1 MLDFLHHL
9 LLPRESNN
17 HRARL
22 LHLKPLF
29 FLVILLLVMHLLTP
43 VVEKSYPGVLGI
55 TANISVSDLV
65 SLTNQQREAVG
76 LSPLNLDPQ
85 LSAAATNKANDMLA
99 KGYWAHNAPDG
110 TTPWVFIKAAG
121 YEYLYAGENLARG
134 FTTAPDTVN
143 AWMASPGHKEN
154 ILSPKYKDVG
164 FAIVTGTLTGEDTV
178 LIVQEFGNRLSS
190 SSTVGSAQNQNT
202 VEVIVPTLTPLKQ
215 PTIIARVQFTPVP
228 LPTIEPTITLIPT
241 VLPESSP
248 TPPIFIASVR
258 RDPIV
263 NKDNASKN
271 IALILGIFIISLFII
286 DIVIIKRKNIIR
298 LVSHSID
305 HIVFLIV
312 ILIAVILYSRGV
324 IL

>member
-1 MLDFLHHL
+1 
-9 LLPRESNN
+9 
-17 HRARL
+17 
-22 LHLKPLF
+22 
-29 FLVILLLVMHLLTP
+29 
-43 VVEKSYPGVLGI
+43 
-55 TANISVSDLV
+55 
-65 SLTNQQREAVG
+65 
-76 LSPLNLDPQ
+76 
-85 LSAAATNKANDMLA
+85 MLA

-164 FAIVTGTLTGEDTV
+164 FAIVTGTLTGEETV

>member
-1 MLDFLHHL
+1 MNF
-9 LLPRESNN
+9 
-17 HRARL
+17 
-22 LHLKPLF
+22 
-29 FLVILLLVMHLLTP
+29 LTP
-43 VVEKSYPGVLGI
+43 VVERSYPGVLGI

-65 SLTNQQREAVG
+65 SLTNQQREAAG
-76 LSPLNLDPQ
+76 LAPLNLDAQ

-164 FAIVTGTLTGEDTV
+164 FAIVTGTLTGEETV

-190 SSTVGSAQNQNT
+190 SSTVGSAQNQNSVVVT
-202 VEVIVPTLTPLKQ
+202 APTLIPLPQ
-215 PTIIARVQFTPVP
+215 PTFIATVQFTPTP
-228 LPTIEPTITLIPT
+228 LPTLEPTTTPLPT